1 MKYVLLFFISC
12 IAAGCKPTDA
22 LTPLEKAL
30 KENPALTTVLQ
41 RYESD
46 SLKHLA
52 AVFLI
57 ENLTYHSGCPKEQIE
72 PYLKL
77 YELFGTTQLSLEE
90 TYDSVR
96 SMYGKI
102 NTEDAIPVSDLHL
115 SSDFLI
121 DNIEWAFKVW
131 EEQPWGKNVSF
142 TDFCEYIL
150 PYRVGDEPL
159 KPWREKLYRIYN
171 PMLDD
176 IRKMPEAADPLFAAR
191 ALSDSIRRHSEFRF
205 SASLGYGPHI
215 GPDLVDWQAGNCQEM
230 TDILIYIFRAV
241 GIPCGCDYM
250 PLRGDANVAHFWN
263 FTLDKYG
270 DSHVVY
276 NERQPEPVRQF
287 WGGVKAKVYR
297 KNFSLNKDLLTCLG
311 NPPTSSLHPDFR
323 YPLHRDVTRLY
334 SGRNARELFVS
345 CDSLFRKPT
354 NGIVYLCEA
363 SWLDWIPIACTSVQK
378 DGIVFE
384 DVEGGV
390 VFVLGIYENGK
401 IMPVSYPFEFDK
413 KTGGIYFFRISH
425 EKGKITLLNKF
436 NQFFERFPQRM
447 LNGVFEGSNYP
458 DFRMKD
464 TLFTIKELPLRMH
477 NIVYPKK
484 TGKKYRYVRYYGPA
498 YSHCNIAEAGF
509 FVNDTDSIRLKGKC
523 IGTSNGAN
531 GNGGHDFANAYDENT
546 LTSFDYYLPSGGW
559 TGLDLGK
566 PSPIGKIIFTPRNRD
581 NYIRKGNTY
590 ELLYFDSGKW
600 IPAGTQNAK
609 ADSLVYVIPKGTLY
623 YLKNWSEGKDE
634 RIFEYNEDKQHYW

>member
-1 MKYVLLFFISC
+1 MAICVFAVLSSVQC
-12 IAAGCKPTDA
+12 AEPRNSAEAGSLEYA
-22 LTPLEKAL
+22 LSEAGENRKELL
-30 KENPALTTVLQ
+30 KVIDRYSENPA
-41 RYESD
+41 D
-46 SLKHLA
+46 SLRLRA
-52 AVFLI
+52 AEFLI
-57 ENLTYHSGCPKEQIE
+57 RNMPGHSYYKGELLEN
-72 PYLKL
+72 YLEYYPLLRKVKQAKL
-77 YELFGTTQLSLEE
+77 KPEVAVDSIVGKYGPFDMSQLEYLEDIGTV
-90 TYDSVR
+90 DSA
-96 SMYGKI
+96 Y
-102 NTEDAIPVSDLHL
+102 LC
-115 SSDFLI
+115 

-171 PMLDD
+171 PMLND

-363 SWLDWIPIACTSVQK
+363 SWLDWIPIACASVQK

-390 VFVLGIYENGK
+390 VFVLGIYEGGK

-425 EKGKITLLNKF
+425 EEGKITLLNKF

-447 LNGVFEGSNYP
+447 LNGVFEGSDYP
-458 DFRMKD
+458 DFRTKD

-477 NIVYPKK
+477 NVVYLHYIQKF
-484 TGKKYRYVRYYGPA
+484 VRLFLH
-498 YSHCNIAEAGF
+498 SNSSNNIRCLW
-509 FVNDTDSIRLKGKC
+509 V
-523 IGTSNGAN
+523 
-531 GNGGHDFANAYDENT
+531 
-546 LTSFDYYLPSGGW
+546 
-559 TGLDLGK
+559 
-566 PSPIGKIIFTPRNRD
+566 
-581 NYIRKGNTY
+581 
-590 ELLYFDSGKW
+590 
-600 IPAGTQNAK
+600 
-609 ADSLVYVIPKGTLY
+609 
-623 YLKNWSEGKDE
+623 
-634 RIFEYNEDKQHYW
+634 